1 MPEEIVQAVA
11 TPRKRYRYIQPEAL
25 AKVAR
30 MNLVARSVVE
40 GFIAGLHRSPFRG
53 FSVEFA
59 EHREYM
65 PGDSI
70 KDIDWQVFGRTDRFY
85 VKQYEEETNLK
96 AHILLDTSS
105 SMCYKSDEHGLTK
118 VEYACFLAACL
129 SYLMI
134 RQQDS
139 VGLVCFDREIRH
151 YIPPRSTPTHLSL
164 MLRHLETIPMGT
176 GVQTNVSKAF
186 HDLAEF
192 IRRRGLLIILSDL
205 YDDPR
210 EVVRGL
216 RHFRFKKHEVLLF
229 HLFDK
234 WEIDFPF
241 RKLSDFIDMETDEE
255 IQVDPKYIREE
266 YRSQVQRFM
275 DDYRRDCS
283 TSRIDYVQTDTSVPY
298 DFMLS
303 AYLAKRKR
311 LS

>member
-1 MPEEIVQAVA
+1 LAA
-11 TPRKRYRYIQPEAL
+11 PRKGYRYIQPEAL
-25 AKVAR
+25 ARVTK

-65 PGDSI
+65 PGDNI

-96 AHILLDTSS
+96 AHILLDISS
-105 SMCYKSDEHGLTK
+105 SMSYKSDEHGLTK
-118 VEYACFLAACL
+118 LEYACYLAACL

-139 VGLVCFDREIRH
+139 VGLVCFDKEISH
-151 YIPPRSTPTHLSL
+151 YIPPRSTATHLSL
-164 MLRHLETIPMGT
+164 VLRHLETLKTGT
-176 GVQTNVSKAF
+176 GVTTNVSKAF

-234 WEIDFPF
+234 WELDFPF
-241 RKLSDFIDMETDEE
+241 RKLSDFIDMETNEE
-255 IQVDPKYIREE
+255 LQVDPRYIRQE
-266 YRSQVQRFM
+266 YRDQVQRFIAN
-275 DDYRRDCS
+275 YRRDCS
-283 TSRIDYVQTDTSVPY
+283 MSRIEYVQTDTSVPY
-298 DFMLS
+298 DLMLF

-311 LS
+311 LA

>member
-1 MPEEIVQAVA
+1 LAA
-11 TPRKRYRYIQPEAL
+11 PRKRYRYLQPEAL

-65 PGDSI
+65 PGDPL

-105 SMCYKSDEHGLTK
+105 SMAYKSDEHGLAK
-118 VEYACFLAACL
+118 MEYGCFMAACL
-129 SYLMI
+129 AYMMV

-139 VGLVCFDREIRH
+139 VGLVCFDDQIRH

-164 MLRHLETIPMGT
+164 MLRHLETLELDT
-176 GVQTNVSKAF
+176 GKETNVSKTF

-192 IRRRGLLIILSDL
+192 IRRRGLLIIISDL
-205 YDDPR
+205 YDDPQ
-210 EVVRGL
+210 EVIRGL

-229 HLFDK
+229 HVFDK
-234 WEIDFPF
+234 FEIDFPF
-241 RKLSDFIDMETDEE
+241 RKLSDFVDMETDEE
-255 IQVDPKYIREE
+255 IQVDPRYVREE
-266 YRSQVQRFM
+266 YQRQVQQFI
-275 DDYRRDCS
+275 DDYRRDCA

-303 AYLAKRKR
+303 SYLAKRKR
-311 LS
+311 LA

>member
-1 MPEEIVQAVA
+1 MAA
-11 TPRKRYRYIQPEAL
+11 PRQRKGYRFIQPEAL
-25 AKVAR
+25 SKIAR

-40 GFIAGLHRSPFRG
+40 GFISGLHRSPFRG

-65 PGDSI
+65 PGDNI

-96 AHILLDTSS
+96 AHILLDVSS
-105 SMCYKSDEHGLTK
+105 SMTYTHDENALTK
-118 VEYACFLAACL
+118 LEYACYLAACL

-139 VGLVCFDREIRH
+139 VGLVCFDDQIRH
-151 YIPPRSTPTHLSL
+151 YIPARATPTHLSL
-164 MLRHLETIPMGT
+164 TLRQLERIKVGT
-176 GVQTNVSKAF
+176 GVPTNVSKTF

-210 EVVRGL
+210 EVIRGL
-216 RHFRFKKHEVLLF
+216 RHFRFKKHEVILF
-229 HLFDK
+229 HILDK
-234 WEIDFPF
+234 WELDFPF
-241 RKLSDFIDMETDEE
+241 RKLSDFVDMETNEE
-255 IQVDPKYIREE
+255 IQVDPRYVREE
-266 YRSQVQRFM
+266 YQKEIQRFI
-275 DDYRRDCS
+275 DDYKRDCS
-283 TSRIDYVQTDTSVPY
+283 ASRVEYVQTDTSVPY

-311 LS
+311 LA